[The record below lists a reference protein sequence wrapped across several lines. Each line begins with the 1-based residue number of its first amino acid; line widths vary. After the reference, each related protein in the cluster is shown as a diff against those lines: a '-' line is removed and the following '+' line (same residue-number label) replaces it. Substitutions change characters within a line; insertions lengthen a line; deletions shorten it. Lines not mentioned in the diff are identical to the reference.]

1 MKDKRIFIVEDDKN
15 IRQLL
20 ERIFIIEGAK
30 VTALE
35 NGGQFLKILEK
46 TMPDIAILDIMLPD
60 IDGYCICKKVLE
72 KGKIPIIMI
81 TAKSHIDDKIKGLE
95 LGADDYITKPF
106 HVKEVILRVR
116 KLLKRY
122 EDKASSNEISNSF
135 IITPRIIVYM
145 DDYKVVVDG
154 KDKKF
159 NPKEFELLKYLI
171 ERRGR
176 IVNRE
181 QILDGVWGLDF
192 YGDIRTVDLN
202 IQRIRKKLGLR
213 KENNVVETVFGIGY
227 RLNIPSDIY
236 KVEGSA

>member
-1 MKDKRIFIVEDDKN
+1 MKDKKIFIVEDDKN

-30 VTALE
+30 VTSFE

-60 IDGYCICKKVLE
+60 IDGYCICNKILE
-72 KGKIPIIMI
+72 KGKVPIIMI

-106 HVKEVILRVR
+106 HIKEVILRVK
-116 KLLKRY
+116 KLLQRY
-122 EDKASSNEISNSF
+122 ENKASNNKINNF
-135 IITPRIIVYM
+135 FMITPGIIVHM
-145 DDYKVVVDG
+145 DHYKVIVDG

-171 ERRGR
+171 EGRGR
-176 IVNRE
+176 ILNRD
-181 QILDGVWGLDF
+181 QILDAVWGLDF
-192 YGDIRTVDLN
+192 YGDMRTVDLN
-202 IQRIRKKLGLR
+202 IQRIRKKLGLS
-213 KENNVVETVFGIGY
+213 KEDNIIETIFGVGY
-227 RLNIPSDIY
+227 RLNIPDNIS
-236 KVEGSA
+236 KVEV